1 LLSKTGVS
9 VKYFLIN
16 GKGFRGYLK
25 NVVPLKEE
33 IRSFQPDIVHAHYG
47 LSGLLA
53 NLQRIIPVI
62 TTFHGSDINLLNNWI
77 YSQSSALLSRYSIFV
92 SKNLSA
98 KIVLKSQSSI
108 VPSGVD
114 LEQFFPMDKSEAR
127 RLLNLPTGK
136 TLVLFAGSFEN
147 TIKNYPLAKAAINLL
162 DHVKLVELKGYS
174 RSEVNLLLNACDAA
188 LMTSLH
194 EGSPQFIKESMAC
207 NRPVVSTNV
216 GDVKD
221 IFGDVEGHYIAKS
234 DKTDI
239 ARKIQQALEFSSTQ
253 HGRQRIIDLGL
264 DLHSVTSKIVTI
276 YNSILMNP

>member
-1 LLSKTGVS
+1 MKILIICSFNTNQISPFISEQVELLSKTGVS

-98 KIVLKSQSSI
+98 KIVLKSHPQ
-108 VPSGVD
+108 
-114 LEQFFPMDKSEAR
+114 LFP
-127 RLLNLPTGK
+127 
-136 TLVLFAGSFEN
+136 
-147 TIKNYPLAKAAINLL
+147 
-162 DHVKLVELKGYS
+162 VE
-174 RSEVNLLLNACDAA
+174 
-188 LMTSLH
+188 
-194 EGSPQFIKESMAC
+194 
-207 NRPVVSTNV
+207 
-216 GDVKD
+216 
-221 IFGDVEGHYIAKS
+221 
-234 DKTDI
+234 
-239 ARKIQQALEFSSTQ
+239 
-253 HGRQRIIDLGL
+253 
-264 DLHSVTSKIVTI
+264 
-276 YNSILMNP
+276 

>member
-1 LLSKTGVS
+1 
-9 VKYFLIN
+9 
-16 GKGFRGYLK
+16 
-25 NVVPLKEE
+25 
-33 IRSFQPDIVHAHYG
+33 
-47 LSGLLA
+47 
-53 NLQRIIPVI
+53 
-62 TTFHGSDINLLNNWI
+62 
-77 YSQSSALLSRYSIFV
+77 
-92 SKNLSA
+92 
-98 KIVLKSQSSI
+98 
-108 VPSGVD
+108 
-114 LEQFFPMDKSEAR
+114 M
-127 RLLNLPTGK
+127 
-136 TLVLFAGSFEN
+136 LFAGSFEN